1 MGLGRRIV
9 NGRSLDPSPPAIT
22 TAFMEA
28 SLHLSESE
36 ANKLRSNE
44 QKMKT
49 AGLVAAPSKLYNN
62 DWKSRKFARI
72 PAPIHLANDA
82 IASGTT
88 YSCKMKGAGCGILRR

>member
-72 PAPIHLANDA
+72 PAPFTLLTTLSHLA
-82 IASGTT
+82 
-88 YSCKMKGAGCGILRR
+88 LRTLAR